1 MLAKLTFLL
10 KEILKRTL
18 PYRLQTEVHRV
29 FITKF
34 FNANYKSSSI
44 EARQIIKDL
53 SRKKI
58 TKVLIVYDNLTV
70 PPSYGDNFL
79 VVMFARF
86 FVSLGI
92 EVDFIIVDGEYREDW
107 NHLDKSEINDLMSD
121 YLDTANLLL
130 DPKLSANIE
139 ILSHPQQLAI
149 RIENSNKTDTYIPFE
164 DAVINRLEI
173 YSYMLNTLNIL
184 YSKLHNV
191 QKREFLITYEE
202 LEKK

>member
-130 DPKLSANIE
+130 D
-139 ILSHPQQLAI
+139 
-149 RIENSNKTDTYIPFE
+149 
-164 DAVINRLEI
+164 
-173 YSYMLNTLNIL
+173 LNYQT
-184 YSKLHNV
+184 
-191 QKREFLITYEE
+191 
-202 LEKK
+202 